1 MDFKNIVQDELGNLV
16 ELYKHLHANPELS
29 CNEKSTS
36 ATIADQLEK
45 CDIDVTRGLGGYG
58 IVGVLRNGDGP
69 TLMLRADMDALPI
82 MEDSG
87 VMYASK
93 VKAKD
98 SSGNNVGVMHAC
110 GHDVHMTSLVGAA
123 KVLSKIKDSWNGTI
137 LFVGQPAE
145 ESMSG
150 AKEMIRDG
158 LFEKFGQPD
167 CCLATHV
174 FPKLEA
180 GKVAVR
186 SGPVMAGTY
195 QLKITVR
202 GVGGHGA
209 IPQESRDPI
218 VLAARIVTSLQ
229 TIVSRE
235 FSPLTP
241 AVVTVGSIHG
251 GTRANIIP
259 DKVEMEVTARFF
271 DSDGRNRIYESI
283 KRICRYEA
291 MAMDIP
297 ENLLPIVEL
306 DEEGELPAT
315 INDQKLSE
323 TVKDSICEALGENC
337 FSEAEMVMGS
347 EDFSIFRTAV
357 PDGIPC
363 CLFFYR
369 SNFG

>member
-137 LFVGQPAE
+137 LFVRPTCRRIHVRCQ
-145 ESMSG
+145 
-150 AKEMIRDG
+150 RD
-158 LFEKFGQPD
+158 
-167 CCLATHV
+167 
-174 FPKLEA
+174 
-180 GKVAVR
+180 
-186 SGPVMAGTY
+186 
-195 QLKITVR
+195 
-202 GVGGHGA
+202 
-209 IPQESRDPI
+209 
-218 VLAARIVTSLQ
+218 
-229 TIVSRE
+229 
-235 FSPLTP
+235 
-241 AVVTVGSIHG
+241 
-251 GTRANIIP
+251 
-259 DKVEMEVTARFF
+259 
-271 DSDGRNRIYESI
+271 
-283 KRICRYEA
+283 
-291 MAMDIP
+291 
-297 ENLLPIVEL
+297 
-306 DEEGELPAT
+306 
-315 INDQKLSE
+315 DQGW
-323 TVKDSICEALGENC
+323 T
-337 FSEAEMVMGS
+337 F
-347 EDFSIFRTAV
+347 
-357 PDGIPC
+357 
-363 CLFFYR
+363 
-369 SNFG
+369 